1 MRDCRKHRIV
11 VGINGSRASLTALRW
26 ATAEARLRGAGLH
39 VVRAWDPARHA
50 APYAAVGHLPTGDE
64 QEAEVRA
71 GLVADMQAE
80 FGPATPDDVTT
91 ELAEG
96 VPERVLIAQSA
107 GADLMVLGEAAQP
120 ALAGRSQGPVIRACL
135 AHASCPVVIVGSA
148 SDTRAPARRGLADA
162 VIA

>member
-1 MRDCRKHRIV
+1 MRDCRQHRIV

-26 ATAEARLRGAGLH
+26 ATAEARLRGACLH

-71 GLVADMQAE
+71 SLAADMQAE

-96 VPERVLIAQSA
+96 VPERILIAQSA
-107 GADLMVLGEAAQP
+107 GADLMVLGEAAP
-120 ALAGRSQGPVIRACL
+120 PSLTGRPQGPVIRACL
-135 AHASCPVVIVGSA
+135 AHAGCPVVIVGSA
-148 SDTRAPARRGLADA
+148 NDARAPARRDLADA

>member
-1 MRDCRKHRIV
+1 MRDCRQHRIV
-11 VGINGSRASLTALRW
+11 VGINGSQASLTSLRW
-26 ATAEARLRGAGLH
+26 ATAEARLRGADLH

-50 APYAAVGHLPTGDE
+50 APYAAVGHLPTGEE

-96 VPERVLIAQSA
+96 VPERILIAQSA
-107 GADLMVLGEAAQP
+107 GADLMVLGEAAP
-120 ALAGRSQGPVIRACL
+120 PSLTGRPQGPVIRACL
-135 AHASCPVVIVGSA
+135 AHAGCPVVIVGSA
-148 SDTRAPARRGLADA
+148 NGTRAPARRGLADA

>member
-1 MRDCRKHRIV
+1 MRDCRRHRIV

-26 ATAEARLRGAGLH
+26 ATAEARLRGACLH

-50 APYAAVGHLPTGDE
+50 APYAAAGHLPTGDE

-71 GLVADMQAE
+71 ALAADMQAE
-80 FGPATPDDVTT
+80 FGPATPDNVTT

-96 VPERVLIAQSA
+96 VPERILIAQSA
-107 GADLMVLGEAAQP
+107 GADLIVLGEAAP
-120 ALAGRSQGPVIRACL
+120 TSLTGRPEGPVIRACL

-148 SDTRAPARRGLADA
+148 SDTRPPAGRERADA

>member
-1 MRDCRKHRIV
+1 MRDCRQHRIV
-11 VGINGSRASLTALRW
+11 VGVNGSRASLTALRW

-71 GLVADMQAE
+71 SLVADMQAE
-80 FGPATPDDVTT
+80 FGPATPDDVTI

-96 VPERVLIAQSA
+96 APERILIAESA
-107 GADLMVLGEAAQP
+107 GADLMVLGEAASP
-120 ALAGRSQGPVIRACL
+120 SHAGRSEGPVIRACL

-148 SDTRAPARRGLADA
+148 NDTRSPAGRALADA
-162 VIA
+162 VTA